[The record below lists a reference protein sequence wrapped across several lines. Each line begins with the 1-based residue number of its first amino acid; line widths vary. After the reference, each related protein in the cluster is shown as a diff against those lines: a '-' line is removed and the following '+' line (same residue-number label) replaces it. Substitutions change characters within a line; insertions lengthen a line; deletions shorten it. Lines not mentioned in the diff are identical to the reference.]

1 MKKTFTLIEL
11 LVVIAIIAIL
21 ASMLLP
27 ALQQARERGRT
38 ANCTSNLKGI
48 SQMAMLYSNDNND
61 YMIAAQP
68 RWSGDTWMAAFYEWY
83 NVNDKAMFC
92 PSVADSLPWKKY
104 RDNPPAN
111 TKLNMIYTSGIHYK
125 ATGEQRS
132 QVRKLSTLLGKG
144 AVFSQLI
151 YFGDCEPDMN
161 LSKGLQSM
169 TGMIQPGA
177 YWGQGKMDTW
187 YPVALRHNGNANY
200 AMFDGHVTSLSR
212 TKTEENSR
220 NIWKPYYDSGSNWS
234 AWYLRK

>member
-1 MKKTFTLIEL
+1 M
-11 LVVIAIIAIL
+11 
-21 ASMLLP
+21 
-27 ALQQARERGRT
+27 
-38 ANCTSNLKGI
+38 
-48 SQMAMLYSNDNND
+48 
-61 YMIAAQP
+61 
-68 RWSGDTWMAAFYEWY
+68 
-83 NVNDKAMFC
+83 
-92 PSVADSLPWKKY
+92 
-104 RDNPPAN
+104 
-111 TKLNMIYTSGIHYK
+111 
-125 ATGEQRS
+125 
-132 QVRKLSTLLGKG
+132 RKLSTLLGKG

-220 NIWKPYYDSGSNWS
+220 NIWKPYYDSGSGWS